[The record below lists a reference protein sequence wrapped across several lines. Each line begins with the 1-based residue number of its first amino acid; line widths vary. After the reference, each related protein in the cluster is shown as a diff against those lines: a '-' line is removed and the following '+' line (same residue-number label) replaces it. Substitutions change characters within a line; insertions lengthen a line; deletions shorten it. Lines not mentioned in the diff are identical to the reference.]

1 MEVLIK
7 KAAIRGSL
15 FLSYEF
21 DQKEIGINN
30 SIKTSSD
37 QPIHEDLR
45 IAFRKLIPHF
55 AFICEEIKDEK
66 LVKKAIESPKD
77 YLMDRESSKDESF
90 FKYSVYQFAITDK
103 KDAGEYISISGS
115 KQLESLEEIVFT
127 TPSISLIDA
136 DYKFIEE
143 LNESIDEL
151 KKEVLAYMQGKQ
163 APKTQL
169 EMFGSEEDDFDD
181 FDDQMKEAGQ
191 KLKDMGVTGVTLEVV
206 NKE

>member
-90 FKYSVYQFAITDK
+90 FKYSVYQFAI
-103 KDAGEYISISGS
+103 
-115 KQLESLEEIVFT
+115 
-127 TPSISLIDA
+127 
-136 DYKFIEE
+136 
-143 LNESIDEL
+143 
-151 KKEVLAYMQGKQ
+151 
-163 APKTQL
+163 
-169 EMFGSEEDDFDD
+169 
-181 FDDQMKEAGQ
+181 
-191 KLKDMGVTGVTLEVV
+191 
-206 NKE
+206 

>member
-1 MEVLIK
+1 
-7 KAAIRGSL
+7 
-15 FLSYEF
+15 
-21 DQKEIGINN
+21 
-30 SIKTSSD
+30 
-37 QPIHEDLR
+37 LR